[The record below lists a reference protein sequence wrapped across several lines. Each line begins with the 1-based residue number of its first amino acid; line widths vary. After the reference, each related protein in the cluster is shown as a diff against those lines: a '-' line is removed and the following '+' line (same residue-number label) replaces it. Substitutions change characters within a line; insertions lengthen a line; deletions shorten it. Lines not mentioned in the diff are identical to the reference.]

1 MPQQERAQRTRDT
14 VLRAAGEAFAEKGF
28 LGTNMADIFA
38 RAGVTKGALYFHF
51 SSKEELAFAV
61 ISAGEEIGG
70 ALVQEVLGGDSPP
83 LQKLIDITIRW
94 ASFIQT
100 DPVVRANVRLIVE
113 QGTYSREMPNSY
125 EPWEQV
131 VGTLLK
137 EAQDRGELER
147 SVDPKSLAEFV
158 VSAFTGAQ
166 IVSYA
171 MSGHKDLVRRIETMW
186 QLLLIGL
193 VPQGN
198 PIIFFSRPYR

>member
-28 LGTNMADIFA
+28 LGTSMADIFA

-61 ISAGEEIGG
+61 ITAGEEIGG
-70 ALVQEVLGGDSPP
+70 ALVQEVLGSDAPP

-100 DPVVRANVRLIVE
+100 DPIVRANVRLIVE

-131 VGTLLK
+131 VTNLLK

-147 SVDPKSLAEFV
+147 SVDARSLAEFV
-158 VSAFTGAQ
+158 VAAFTGAQ

-171 MSGHKDLVRRIETMW
+171 MSGHKDLVRRIENMW
-186 QLLLIGL
+186 QLVLIGL

-198 PIIFFSRPYR
+198 PIIFF

>member
-28 LGTNMADIFA
+28 LGTSMADIFA

-61 ISAGEEIGG
+61 INAGEELGNVV
-70 ALVQEVLGGDSPP
+70 VQEVLASAAPP
-83 LQKLIDITIRW
+83 LQKLIDISIRW
-94 ASFIQT
+94 ASHIQT
-100 DPVVRANVRLIVE
+100 DPIVRANVRLIVE
-113 QGTYSREMPNSY
+113 QGTYSRDMPNSY
-125 EPWEQV
+125 DPWEQV
-131 VGTLLK
+131 ASMLLK
-137 EAQDRGELER
+137 DAQERGELER
-147 SVDPKSLAEFV
+147 SVDIKALAEFI
-158 VSAFTGAQ
+158 VSAFTGSQ

-171 MSGHKDLVRRIETMW
+171 TSGYKDLVRRVENMW
-186 QLLLIGL
+186 QLLLVGL

>member
-28 LGTNMADIFA
+28 LGTSMADIFA

-61 ISAGEEIGG
+61 ISAGEELGNVV
-70 ALVQEVLGGDSPP
+70 VQEVLASDAPP
-83 LQKLIDITIRW
+83 LQKLIDISIRW
-94 ASFIQT
+94 ASYIQT
-100 DPVVRANVRLIVE
+100 DPIVRANVRLIVE
-113 QGTYSREMPNSY
+113 QGTYSRDVPNSY
-125 EPWEQV
+125 DPWEQV
-131 VGTLLK
+131 ASLLLK
-137 EAQDRGELER
+137 DAQERGELER
-147 SVDPKSLAEFV
+147 SVDVKALAEFIV
-158 VSAFTGAQ
+158 AAFTGAQ

-171 MSGHKDLVRRIETMW
+171 TSGYKDLVRRVENMW
-186 QLLLIGL
+186 QLLLVGL

>member
-28 LGTNMADIFA
+28 LGTSMADIFA

-61 ISAGEEIGG
+61 ITTGEELGNVV
-70 ALVQEVLGGDSPP
+70 VQEVLAGDAPP
-83 LQKLIDITIRW
+83 LQKLIDISIRW
-94 ASFIQT
+94 AAYIQT
-100 DPVVRANVRLIVE
+100 DPIVRANVRLIVE
-113 QGTYSREMPNSY
+113 QGTYSRDMPNSY
-125 EPWEQV
+125 DPWEQV
-131 VGTLLK
+131 ASHLLK
-137 EAQDRGELER
+137 EAQERGELER
-147 SVDPKSLAEFV
+147 SVDVKALAEFIV
-158 VSAFTGAQ
+158 AAFTGAQ

-171 MSGHKDLVRRIETMW
+171 TSGYKDLVRRVENMW
-186 QLLLIGL
+186 QLLLVGL

>member
-28 LGTNMADIFA
+28 LGTSMADIFA

-61 ISAGEEIGG
+61 ITAGEEIGG
-70 ALVQEVLGGDSPP
+70 ALVQEVLGSDAPP

-100 DPVVRANVRLIVE
+100 DPIVRANVRLIVE

-131 VGTLLK
+131 VTNLLK

-147 SVDPKSLAEFV
+147 SVDARSLAEFV
-158 VSAFTGAQ
+158 VAAFTGAQ

-171 MSGHKDLVRRIETMW
+171 MSGHKDLVRRIENML
-186 QLLLIGL
+186 QLVLIGL

>member
-28 LGTNMADIFA
+28 LGTSMADIFA

-61 ISAGEEIGG
+61 ITAGEEIGG
-70 ALVQEVLGGDSPP
+70 ALVQEVLGSDATP

-100 DPVVRANVRLIVE
+100 DPIVRANVRLIVE

-131 VGTLLK
+131 VTNLLK

-147 SVDPKSLAEFV
+147 SVDARSLAEFV
-158 VSAFTGAQ
+158 VAAFTGAQ

-171 MSGHKDLVRRIETMW
+171 MSGHKDLVRRIENMW
-186 QLLLIGL
+186 QLVLIGL

>member
-28 LGTNMADIFA
+28 LGTSMADIFA

-61 ISAGEEIGG
+61 ITAGEEIGG
-70 ALVQEVLGGDSPP
+70 ALVQEVLGSDAPP

-100 DPVVRANVRLIVE
+100 DPIVRANVRLIVE

-131 VGTLLK
+131 VTNLLK

-147 SVDPKSLAEFV
+147 SVDARSLAEFV
-158 VSAFTGAQ
+158 VAAFTGAQ

-171 MSGHKDLVRRIETMW
+171 MSGHKDLVRRIENMW
-186 QLLLIGL
+186 QLVLIGL